1 MQKRLRPTL
10 REKKRYLLIKAN
22 KEQTEKAIL
31 EFIGILGYAKA
42 GIKFVK
48 DEKTPVEHS
57 ILAIN
62 REKLN
67 EVRASLMFKEITIK
81 KVSGTI
87 KGLLGKK

>member
-10 REKKRYLLIKAN
+10 RENKRYLLINSN
-22 KEQTEKAIL
+22 KESVEKAIL
-31 EFIGILGYAKA
+31 EFIGVLGYSKS

-48 DEKTPVEHS
+48 DEKTPPGFI

-62 REKLN
+62 REMIN
-67 EVRASLMFKEITIK
+67 EIRGAMMFKEIKTK

-87 KGLLGKK
+87 KGLLGK